1 MYRFRYKLF
10 FMTSFN
16 LKPGTNWDEVK
27 ERIKERNIYLTDED
41 LFLEPGK
48 EDILLKRL
56 AEKMDRTPE
65 QVRVYIESVSHN
77 KDAAS

>member
-1 MYRFRYKLF
+1 MA
-10 FMTSFN
+10 SFN

-48 EDILLKRL
+48 EDVLLKRL